1 MVEHVIGA
9 VALGLAVVDAR
20 PSLPKGIGSN
30 RKQPLH
36 QVPQYARA
44 LVLSHQHAGA
54 SA

>member
-9 VALGLAVVDAR
+9 VVLGLAVVDAR
-20 PSLPKGIGSN
+20 LSLPKGVGSN
-30 RKQPLH
+30 RKHTLN
-36 QVPQYARA
+36 QVPRYPRA